1 MKRIFSKKV
10 AVLSIATCCAF
21 SLMSFTQESNTELY
35 GVSNAAKIDL
45 TGNSTPEKV
54 QITGLLRVLV
64 RAVTRATPVLDEV
77 TQATATWVRADIVN
91 GQNSKVL
98 ADLQMK
104 KLD

>member
-1 MKRIFSKKV
+1 MFSKKI
-10 AVLSIATCCAF
+10 AILSIAVCAAF

-35 GVSNAAKIDL
+35 GVSNASKIDL
-45 TGNSTPEKV
+45 TANNSPENY
-54 QITGLLRVLV
+54 QITGALRILV
-64 RAVTRATPVLDEV
+64 RAVTRATHVLDEV
-77 TQATATWVRADIVN
+77 TQATATWTRSDVVN